1 MTDSDAYRW
10 GQFYAGLHMLRVL
23 AGEDGKLDAARFE
36 AAKRPQ
42 AEFGDQLVKAYRH
55 LGRAKRRGTA
65 YADAA
70 AEVFRALADFHP
82 AAEAPPATQGEPQ
95 QKDFLRG
102 HGIQKAE
109 YDAAYKKL
117 LT

>member
-1 MTDSDAYRW
+1 MADSDAYRW

-42 AEFGDQLVKAYRH
+42 YVFGHRLVKTYRH
-55 LGRAKRRGTA
+55 LGMAKRRGVA

-70 AEVFRALADFHP
+70 AEVFRALAGFHP
-82 AAEAPPATQGEPQ
+82 AADAPPAAQGEAQ
-95 QKDFLRG
+95 QSDFLRG